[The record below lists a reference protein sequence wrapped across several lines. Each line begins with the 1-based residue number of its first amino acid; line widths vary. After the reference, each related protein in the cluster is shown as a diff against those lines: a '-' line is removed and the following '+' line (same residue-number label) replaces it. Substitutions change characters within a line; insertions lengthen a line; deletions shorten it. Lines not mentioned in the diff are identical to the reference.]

1 MTVPVLQSNSDS
13 QSSMVFFLPKSF
25 TKQSAPTPGTDN
37 VELITVKEGFYAV
50 IKYSG
55 LSTNQNYNKHS
66 AILKAALIIDNII
79 TIGDPIMA
87 TYNGTFTLLFV
98 RRNEATYRVD
108 WK

>member
-1 MTVPVLQSNSDS
+1 
-13 QSSMVFFLPKSF
+13 MVFFLPKSF

-66 AILKAALIIDNII
+66 TILKEALIIDNIN
-79 TIGDPIMA
+79 TIGDPMMA
-87 TYNGTFTLLFV
+87 TNNGTFTLPFV
-98 RRNEATYRVD
+98 RRNEPTYRVD